1 MEQSILKSVKK
12 NLNVDTG
19 VDDAFDEQIV
29 TFINSALSTLTQLG
43 IGPSDGFMIEDDT
56 ALWVDF
62 VGVMTPQ
69 HNLIKTYVC
78 LKTRLAFDPPT
89 TSDVIDSLKNQIAEL
104 ESRIRDNRESLEWV
118 DPDPEVVIIDG

>member
-56 ALWVDF
+56 AL
-62 VGVMTPQ
+62 
-69 HNLIKTYVC
+69 C
-78 LKTRLAFDPPT
+78 T
-89 TSDVIDSLKNQIAEL
+89 T
-104 ESRIRDNRESLEWV
+104 
-118 DPDPEVVIIDG
+118 